1 MANLLLGFNKFLSS
15 KNLYVHRIVEHK
27 HAEWLELVRD
37 IEDCYAPKVLRPIKS
52 FEVEDSKSKD
62 DIATCYNLKT
72 PLLVHDIKPLV
83 RGAVTETKPV
93 TTGLGLA
100 ISDRR

>member
-52 FEVEDSKSKD
+52 FEVAEENEN
-62 DIATCYNLKT
+62 IATYNLKT
-72 PLLVHDIKPLV
+72 SLLVHDIKPLV

-93 TTGLGLA
+93 TTGCGLA